1 LGKAL
6 KAEFEAAL
14 AAFGKAG
21 ADDLSGPAMGARA
34 VKNAALG
41 YLAAAGETEAA
52 AAQFAADANMTDT
65 LFALTILVDTA
76 DAAREKALATLYS
89 QWKDN
94 PLVLDKWFSVQAR
107 SNAPDTL
114 ERVQALMLQADFDIK
129 NPNRVRSLIGAFTG
143 NPAVFHDKSGAGYK
157 LLADLVIKLDPINP
171 QIAAR
176 LVTALG
182 TWRRFDAARQ
192 KLMRA
197 QLQRI
202 HDLENLSHNSFEMAS
217 KSLA

>member
-1 LGKAL
+1 
-6 KAEFEAAL
+6 
-14 AAFGKAG
+14 
-21 ADDLSGPAMGARA
+21 M
-34 VKNAALG
+34 
-41 YLAAAGETEAA
+41 AAAGETEAA

-76 DAAREKALATLYS
+76 DAAREKALATFYS

-114 ERVQALMLQADFDIK
+114 ERVQALMLHADFDIK

-197 QLQRI
+197 ELQRI

>member
-1 LGKAL
+1 
-6 KAEFEAAL
+6 
-14 AAFGKAG
+14 
-21 ADDLSGPAMGARA
+21 
-34 VKNAALG
+34 
-41 YLAAAGETEAA
+41 
-52 AAQFAADANMTDT
+52 MTDT

-76 DAAREKALATLYS
+76 DAAREKALATFYS

-114 ERVQALMLQADFDIK
+114 ERVQALMLHADFDIK